1 MKKIVW
7 AFLLL
12 IATHGYGQDVKR
24 ITDDYNAYSKLL
36 AEKSFEKAF
45 DYLNPGIF
53 DIAPKAQLLEVMNQT
68 LNNPAITL
76 EVSNPE
82 VSEFSEVKKIGET
95 YYVKFKTFNI
105 IKMKFNGL
113 FGSDKTPEEI
123 QATTQKMK
131 ESFDAKFGAGNVSYD
146 EKTQFFQ
153 IKATKPVIA
162 SSADK
167 TSWKFITID
176 DDSQKPML
184 SQFIPAE
191 LLN

>member
-7 AFLLL
+7 MFLVV
-12 IATHGYGQDVKR
+12 IVANANGQDAKK
-24 ITDDYNAYSKLL
+24 ITEDYNAYSKLL
-36 AEKSFEKAF
+36 SEKNFEKAF

-53 DIAPKAQLLEVMNQT
+53 DIAPKEQLLEVMNQT
-68 LNNPAITL
+68 LNNPAIAL
-76 EVSNPE
+76 EVSMPE
-82 VSEFSEVKKIGET
+82 VSEFSDVKKIGET
-95 YYVKFKTFNI
+95 YYVKFKSFNV
-105 IKMKFNGL
+105 IKMKFTGL
-113 FGSDKTPEEI
+113 FTPDKTPAEI

-131 ESFDAKFGAGNVSYD
+131 ESFDAKFGANNVSYD
-146 EKTQFFQ
+146 EQTQFFQ

-162 SSADK
+162 SSADQK
-167 TSWKFITID
+167 SWKFITID